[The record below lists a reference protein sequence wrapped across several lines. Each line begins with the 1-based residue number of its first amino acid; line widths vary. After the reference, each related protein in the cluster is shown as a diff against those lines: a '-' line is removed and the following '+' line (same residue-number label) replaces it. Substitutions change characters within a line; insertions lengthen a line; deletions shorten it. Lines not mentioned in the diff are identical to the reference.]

1 MYFKDLGVHYESND
15 EKDDLSI
22 NSVHIVNIFMLF
34 MPKKYNLHDQG
45 KINIYLNNKK
55 KKDSEY
61 SECLGIGSYY
71 DNQFD
76 LGNYLSLP
84 PKQQDDMIL
93 SIIESSLLNIAT
105 TYDIDKKPII
115 EAASKVKENNYR
127 YSFAL
132 KISKYHK
139 SRKYRALLLLTYK
152 REWADL
158 RLELVTKNDEIIY
171 KEILIDKTFSFEVYH
186 KYKKSRWDGNRFII
200 FNTSDEI
207 SYEKDFTNEINKIT
221 Q

>member
-1 MYFKDLGVHYESND
+1 MYFKDLGVHYESNN

-22 NSVHIVNIFMLF
+22 NAGHIVNIFMLF

-55 KKDSEY
+55 NKGYEY

-71 DNQFD
+71 DGQFD
-76 LGNYLSLP
+76 LDNYLSLP
-84 PKQQDDMIL
+84 PKQQDDIVL
-93 SIIESSLLNIAT
+93 SIIENSLLNLVT
-105 TYDIDKKPII
+105 DHDIDKKPII
-115 EAASKVKENNYR
+115 EAANKVRENNYH
-127 YSFAL
+127 YTFEL
-132 KISKYHK
+132 KASKYHK
-139 SRKYRALLLLTYK
+139 SRKYKASLLLTYK

-158 RLELVTKNDEIIY
+158 KLELVTKNNELIY
-171 KEILIDKTFSFEVYH
+171 KEILLDKTFPFEVYH

-221 Q
+221 